1 MRIERNYEFL
11 VEQADFEGYAC
22 PEKSSKKLRIDAFLS
37 SKIEGLSRSAL
48 TNELCLMTINGK
60 VSKKSDSVKVGDNVT
75 LQYVADVF
83 EKVEPQD
90 IPLDILYEDSS
101 MLVINKAQGMVVHP
115 GAGNVDGT
123 IVNALAFR
131 YGQDFIDRMADECD
145 ISRPGIVHR
154 LDKDTSGVMVIA
166 LNAHAHAALSA
177 QFQNREIEKYYYAFC
192 DGIFPKHEDDIECLL
207 ARDRNNRK
215 LFVPVKEKR
224 YIIQEGLSPKRT
236 QEIIDEVYKDPKY
249 KVGGAVD
256 NFTEGKYSKSHYEV
270 VKQLPQAALVKVRI
284 FTGRTHQ
291 IRVHMKSIG
300 HAVVGD
306 SLYNPKASRFPNWP
320 LMLHSAIL
328 EIRHPDT
335 NELMHFEAPL
345 PKRFADF
352 EAALRSQ

>member
-1 MRIERNYEFL
+1 MRIEKNYEFT
-11 VEQADFEGYAC
+11 VEECDLSAEN
-22 PEKSSKKLRIDAFLS
+22 KKLRIDAFLS

-48 TNELCLMTINGK
+48 TGELCKMTINNK
-60 VSKKSDSVKVGDNVT
+60 PAKKSDGVKIGDVVT
-75 LQYVADVF
+75 LQYAADVF

-90 IPLDILYEDSS
+90 IPLDILYEDNS

-123 IVNALAFR
+123 IVNALAYR

-145 ISRPGIVHR
+145 VSRPGIVHR

-177 QFQNREIEKYYYAFC
+177 QFQNREIEKYYFAFC

-207 ARDRNNRK
+207 ARDKVNRK

-224 YIIQEGLSPKRT
+224 YIIQEGVSAKRK
-236 QEIIDEVYKDPKY
+236 QEIIDEVYNDPKY
-249 KVGGAVD
+249 KVGGTID
-256 NFTEGKYSKSHYEV
+256 NFSEGKYSKSHWEV
-270 VKQLPQAALVKVRI
+270 VRQLPRAALVKVRI

-300 HAVVGD
+300 HPVIGD
-306 SLYNPKASRFPNWP
+306 VMYNNKLSRFPGWP

-345 PKRFADF
+345 PQRFMDL
-352 EAALRSQ
+352 ETALRNE

>member
-1 MRIERNYEFL
+1 VRIEKNYEL
-11 VEQADFEGYAC
+11 TVEESDLT
-22 PEKSSKKLRIDAFLS
+22 SKKLRIDAFLS

-48 TNELCLMTINGK
+48 TGDLCKMTINDK
-60 VSKKSDSVKVGDNVT
+60 PAKKSDSVKLNDRVT

-90 IPLDILYEDSS
+90 IKLDILYEDSS

-123 IVNALAFR
+123 IVNALAYR
-131 YGQDFIDRMADECD
+131 YGQAFIDGMADECD

-207 ARDRNNRK
+207 ARDKVNRK

-224 YIIQEGLSPKRT
+224 YIIQEGVSAKRK
-236 QEIIDEVYKDPKY
+236 QEIIDEVYNDPKY
-249 KVGGAVD
+249 KVGGTLD
-256 NFTEGKYSKSHYEV
+256 TLNQGKYSKSHYEV
-270 VKQLPQAALVKVRI
+270 VRQLPQAALVRVRI

-300 HAVVGD
+300 HPVIGD
-306 SLYNPKASRFPNWP
+306 VMYNNKLSRFPGWP

-328 EIRHPDT
+328 EICHPVT
-335 NELMHFEAPL
+335 GELMHFEAPL
-345 PKRFADF
+345 PKRFTDF
-352 EAALRSQ
+352 ETSLRNQ